1 MHNLDLQNPLDIIH
15 LFQYVMTLSGLGIIS
30 LVALYSILFVS
41 KRIKKL
47 NRSSEV
53 IFLNYLSL
61 NIKFQYKYSTK

>member
-61 NIKFQYKYSTK
+61 NIKFQYKYPTK